1 MPRRWGY
8 WLVTLLMPA
17 VGASPAL
24 AQHRPADLARGQEL
38 AAHLCSLC
46 HDVTRDQSDSTENQ
60 VPSFVTIASKPH
72 QSAVSLAEA
81 IIFPHP
87 DMPRTSFTT
96 KDLSDII
103 AYIMSLKATD

>member
-1 MPRRWGY
+1 MPRRLQY
-8 WLVTLLMPA
+8 WLVPLLMLA
-17 VGASPAL
+17 LGANPAL

-38 AAHLCSLC
+38 AAYLCSLC

-60 VPSFVTIASKPH
+60 VPSFVTIATRPY
-72 QSAVSLAEA
+72 QSPERLAEA
-81 IIFPHP
+81 IILPHP

-96 KDLSDII
+96 RDLRDII